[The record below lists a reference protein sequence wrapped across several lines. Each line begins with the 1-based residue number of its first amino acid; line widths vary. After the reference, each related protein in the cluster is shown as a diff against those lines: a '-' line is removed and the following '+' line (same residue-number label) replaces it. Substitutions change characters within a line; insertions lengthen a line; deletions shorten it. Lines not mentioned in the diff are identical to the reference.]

1 MSINVT
7 SSSGKPAASRAGYV
21 MCVDNAVYLAS
32 LEIGKVYR
40 ALPNRRTGP
49 PRGWLRV
56 IDESGEDYLFPPSMF
71 VHVQLPPRGRRAL
84 ALAK

>member
-1 MSINVT
+1 
-7 SSSGKPAASRAGYV
+7 
-21 MCVDNAVYLAS
+21 MCIDNTDYLAS

-40 ALPNRRTGP
+40 SLPNPRNGP

-71 VHVQLPPRGRRAL
+71 VPVKLPPRGRRAL
-84 ALAK
+84 ALTK